1 MCDPLPEV
9 RQAAAKTFDGLHST
23 VGVRALDDIL
33 PAMLT
38 QLNSPDPAEAEN
50 TLDGLRQV
58 MAIKSR
64 VVLPYLVPQ
73 LTTPPVNTKALS
85 ILASVAGE
93 ALTRFL
99 HKILPALLTALS
111 SAQGTPNEV
120 QELEYCQAVILSVTD
135 EVGIRTVMDQLMEA
149 TRADDPSRRRSA
161 ATLLCAFCR
170 DTRADYSQYVPQLL
184 RGLIHLFT
192 DSDKDVLQM
201 SWEAL
206 TAVTKVRLCYGNTN
220 FLFKYNFQLMLLK
233 LIY

>member
-1 MCDPLPEV
+1 MDLNTHAFLHTYPLSI
-9 RQAAAKTFDGLHST
+9 FLINIT

-33 PAMLT
+33 PAMLN
-38 QLNSPDPAEAEN
+38 QLNSPNQALAEN

-64 VVLPYLVPQ
+64 VVLPYLVPH
-73 LTTPPVNTKALS
+73 LTSQPINTKALS

-93 ALTRFL
+93 ALTKYL

-111 SAQGTPNEV
+111 NAQGSVDEV
-120 QELEYCQAVILSVTD
+120 QELEYCQAVILSIID
-135 EVGIRTVMDQLMEA
+135 EAGVRIVMDQLMDA
-149 TRADDPSRRRSA
+149 TKSEDVSKRRGA
-161 ATLLCAFCR
+161 ATLLCVFCK

-192 DSDKDVLQM
+192 DDDKDVLQM

-206 TAVTKVRLCYGNTN
+206 TAVSKV
-220 FLFKYNFQLMLLK
+220 
-233 LIY
+233 I